1 MISKLLTTEYW
12 PLTTKMYLHIGENKA
27 VRKKDILAIFDMDS
41 ATVSTVTRKYLSN
54 AQKEGRVKTLGF
66 DLPRTFIIMRDK
78 TVYLSSYRFERM

>member
-1 MISKLLTTEYW
+1 
-12 PLTTKMYLHIGENKA
+12 MYLHIGENKA